1 MQWLVCRLVIY
12 SQSLLAFLEYMGL
25 HALSIMIWLLLTV
38 AILEFKYF
46 SLVLSYMRLYMQ
58 LFLFLIPR
66 ITAESLIII
75 CPVLQGSFPLYQWFT
90 VTVIDSLFHI
100 EELFSTL
107 QFIVKFSSILCS
119 EDALCSHDPWWQLFF
134 LYSLFCFLLFC
145 LLEFSTSQARTL
157 HTLHWSVF
165 MLPVRL
171 WISSVWA
178 FGSIYPYLLAAVIL
192 RLPFV
197 LVYPV
202 DVICWD
208 SFVLTW
214 ASPTGSNVMVLTGSH
229 LLGYINPAF

>member
-1 MQWLVCRLVIY
+1 
-12 SQSLLAFLEYMGL
+12 MGL

-119 EDALCSHDPWWQLFF
+119 EDALCSHDPW
-134 LYSLFCFLLFC
+134 
-145 LLEFSTSQARTL
+145 
-157 HTLHWSVF
+157 
-165 MLPVRL
+165 
-171 WISSVWA
+171 
-178 FGSIYPYLLAAVIL
+178 
-192 RLPFV
+192 
-197 LVYPV
+197 
-202 DVICWD
+202 
-208 SFVLTW
+208 
-214 ASPTGSNVMVLTGSH
+214 
-229 LLGYINPAF
+229 